1 MKNKKFILN
10 NQKLTQTK
18 QSLNIDNLRRSMCVV
33 SIHQNNYKYR
43 HLISIYKDKLYINKL
58 VNLDKIKGN

>member
-18 QSLNIDNLRRSMCVV
+18 QLLSIGDLRRSMCVV

-43 HLISIYKDKLYINKL
+43 HLISIYKDKL
-58 VNLDKIKGN
+58 

>member
-1 MKNKKFILN
+1 YNFAILIYAQSYPMKNKKFILN

-18 QSLNIDNLRRSMCVV
+18 QLLSIDDLRRSMCVV

-43 HLISIYKDKLYINKL
+43 HLISIYKDKL
-58 VNLDKIKGN
+58 